1 MALRVAR
8 WKSLRLL
15 ASLQFTVIGLLFMAL
30 LVIAGTI
37 LQAEKGVYAAQQEI
51 FHSWLF
57 WLFGVLP
64 LPGMLLVGA
73 LLFVNLFSAVIF
85 RLKYRWSGL
94 GLLLIHIGLLVL
106 LGGGFISFRYGQD
119 YFLTLA
125 EGESSSL
132 AEAAHEWELAVW
144 TEAEG
149 KRRGQ
154 AVDIVHLRPGQ
165 PWSVPGLNLE
175 LTVKRFFTNCRPE
188 EYGAPGQV
196 ALKEVP
202 PASDP
207 VENMPGV
214 VLELHSPTEG
224 PLQVNLFGG
233 SAAPVIR
240 RRSQRDHFFS
250 LRLKRILLPLRL
262 KLLDFEKTLH
272 PGSQIPKSFR
282 SRVEIQS
289 AGLRREALIAM
300 NRPLRFAGFTFY
312 QSSYAEEGPQGV
324 SSTFAVVRNAGRWL
338 PYISS
343 ALIFLGLLIHFGIA
357 LVAFARKKSSSEDGS

>member
-1 MALRVAR
+1 MALRISR
-8 WKSLRLL
+8 WKPLRVL

-37 LQAEKGVYAAQQEI
+37 LQAEKGIYAAQQEI

-73 LLFVNLFSAVIF
+73 LLFVNLFSAVIY

-106 LGGGFISFRYGQD
+106 LGGGFISFQYGRD
-119 YFLTLA
+119 YFMTLA
-125 EGESSSL
+125 EGESSQM

-154 AVDIVHLRPGQ
+154 AVDIIRLRPGQ
-165 PWSVPGLNLE
+165 AWSVPGLNLE
-175 LTVKRFFTNCRPE
+175 LTVKRFFSNCRPE
-188 EYGAPGQV
+188 EYDAPGQA

-202 PASDP
+202 PAADP

-214 VLELHSPTEG
+214 ILELRSPAES
-224 PLQVNLFGG
+224 PLQVSLFGG
-233 SAAPVIR
+233 SAAPVVR
-240 RRSQRDHFFS
+240 RRLQRDHFFS

-262 KLLDFEKTLH
+262 TLLDFEKTFH

-300 NRPLRFAGFTFY
+300 NHPLRFAGFTFY

-343 ALIFLGLLIHFGIA
+343 ALIFLGLLIHFGTA
-357 LVAFARKKSSSEDGS
+357 LAALARKKSRPEAGS